1 MLKRISASEKFVGSV
16 LRIGESVVRK
26 FFDKGG
32 LSENVE
38 RVRVLNGASGESVEE
53 YR

>member
-1 MLKRISASEKFVGSV
+1 
-16 LRIGESVVRK
+16 VVRK

-32 LSENVE
+32 LNENVE